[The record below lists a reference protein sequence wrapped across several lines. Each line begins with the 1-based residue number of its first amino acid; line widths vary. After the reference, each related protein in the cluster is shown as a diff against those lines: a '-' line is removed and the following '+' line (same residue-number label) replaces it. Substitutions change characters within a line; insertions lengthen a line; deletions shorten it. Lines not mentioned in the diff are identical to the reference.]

1 MGYTDRGFNFHSQF
15 FALKSVEIYPLK
27 PSNNELI
34 YIHLFPQSNP
44 PFKFWS
50 TRGKVCAHLTFEEW
64 FKVCGFD
71 NPLNHR
77 LLFIYLSV
85 IFVYRVCSSTSL
97 CFWLVSGKPQCA
109 ETLKRSWVFIDRCIT
124 PPLANIL
131 GLSLWEKG
139 GGARG
144 GGGKEESWKEG
155 QGARKEG
162 EGIKESR
169 EVGGGREC
177 LWCVCVRVR
186 TFMQTIK
193 IGFYFIKTGNV
204 FSPKDMISW
213 KNRAHIGRKY
223 LQIHTWIKT

>member
-71 NPLNHR
+71 NPQNHR

-85 IFVYRVCSSTSL
+85 IFVYQVCSSTSL

-109 ETLKRSWVFIDRCIT
+109 ETLKISWVFIDRCIT
-124 PPLANIL
+124 LPLANIL

-139 GGARG
+139 GG
-144 GGGKEESWKEG
+144 
-155 QGARKEG
+155 G
-162 EGIKESR
+162 EGGELKGRTGSEEGR
-169 EVGGGREC
+169 GRDKGKQGGCGGWVENAC
-177 LWCVCVRVR
+177 GVCV
-186 TFMQTIK
+186 
-193 IGFYFIKTGNV
+193 
-204 FSPKDMISW
+204 
-213 KNRAHIGRKY
+213 
-223 LQIHTWIKT
+223 